1 MQSAKLR
8 SAPGPSR
15 NTPRTVAVVG
25 AGLAGLACA
34 DALREAGQRVWLF
47 DKSRGPSGRAATRRG
62 DDWSCD
68 HGAQYFT
75 ADDPDFAA
83 EVRRWCEAGVA
94 AEWNPRLRVHGASPV
109 TTRRDQPTRR
119 FVGVPAMTSPAR
131 WLASRQ
137 QLQLRHT
144 IDALRR
150 EGDAWRLRSAE
161 HGWLDETFD
170 AVLLALPAPQ
180 ARALLDG
187 LHPRLEALACGAS
200 MQPCWSVMAVY
211 DTDPLPDI
219 DAAFVNQPLLSWVCA
234 NHRKPG
240 RTGAPCWLLHAQPE
254 WSSRHLEAPQPWV
267 IDAMLAAFAAL
278 GAEASPRLAVAH
290 RWRYARGALADVAPA
305 AWDAGSG
312 LGLCGDWLCGGR
324 VEGAW
329 RSGRALAAELLAQA
343 PPGTPA
349 KR

>member
-94 AEWNPRLRVHGASPV
+94 AEWNPRLRVHGAAPV

-137 QLQLRHT
+137 QLQLQHT

-161 HGWLDETFD
+161 HGWLD
-170 AVLLALPAPQ
+170 
-180 ARALLDG
+180 
-187 LHPRLEALACGAS
+187 
-200 MQPCWSVMAVY
+200 
-211 DTDPLPDI
+211 
-219 DAAFVNQPLLSWVCA
+219 
-234 NHRKPG
+234 
-240 RTGAPCWLLHAQPE
+240 
-254 WSSRHLEAPQPWV
+254 
-267 IDAMLAAFAAL
+267 
-278 GAEASPRLAVAH
+278 
-290 RWRYARGALADVAPA
+290 
-305 AWDAGSG
+305 
-312 LGLCGDWLCGGR
+312 
-324 VEGAW
+324 
-329 RSGRALAAELLAQA
+329 
-343 PPGTPA
+343 
-349 KR
+349 